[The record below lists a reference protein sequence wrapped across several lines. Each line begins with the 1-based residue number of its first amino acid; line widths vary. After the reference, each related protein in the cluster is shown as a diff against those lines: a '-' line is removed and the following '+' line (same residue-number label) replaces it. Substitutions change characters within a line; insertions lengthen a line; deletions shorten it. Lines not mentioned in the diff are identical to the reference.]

1 MYLYKYIY
9 IFKYV
14 NRIYTYFYLHMYIY
28 TSLPIFLHLH
38 SLRIMTS
45 QATSASVAANVVS
58 GAWRRVLLL
67 GEGLATRI
75 FVYVGLEF
83 CSKF

>member
-1 MYLYKYIY
+1 MYIEYIHT
-9 IFKYV
+9 V
-14 NRIYTYFYLHMYIY
+14 FYLHMYIY

-67 GEGLATRI
+67 GEGLATRM
-75 FVYVGLEF
+75 FVYVGLETG
-83 CSKF
+83 SKF